1 MKAPAKDE
9 VLIDVVSASLNFRD
23 VMLTLNA
30 LPRSSFEESFYGSNL
45 GMECSGLVTAVGQDV
60 KHVSVG
66 DPVSVVEA
74 GTFSSKLIIPASR
87 VLSLKGYNITL
98 DQAATIP
105 SVYSTAYHSLVQLCS
120 LKKGE
125 KVLIQAAAGGVG
137 QAAVSICS
145 YLGADIYVTASKPKH
160 EYCFNVLGIPQSH
173 IFDSRSVNWFDGL
186 MQATG
191 DEGVDVVLNCLAGE
205 HQRLGLECLRS
216 GGRFC
221 EIGKMDIFN
230 NEKLFLFAFRKNIRL
245 LAIDMDRML
254 LESQHLVQVMN
265 CSPLNHVRFM
275 AEYYCAMLW
284 VAGRQIQNI

>member
-1 MKAPAKDE
+1 MQVEYDFFAHPVTAPSKGE
-9 VLIDVVSASLNFRD
+9 VLVEVHAASLNFRD

-30 LPRSSFEESFYGSNL
+30 LPRYSFEDSFYGSNL
-45 GMECSGLVTAVGQDV
+45 GMECSGVVMAVGDGV
-60 KHVSVG
+60 YNVAVG

-74 GTFSSKLIIPASR
+74 GTFSSKLITPASR

-98 DQAATIP
+98 DQAATVP

-125 KVLIQAAAGGVG
+125 RVLIQAAAGGVG
-137 QAAVSICS
+137 HAAVSICS
-145 YLGADIYVTASKPKH
+145 YVGADIYVTASKSKQD
-160 EYCFNVLGIPQSH
+160 YCHNVLGVSKSH
-173 IFDSRSVNWFDGL
+173 IFDSRNVSWFDDL

-205 HQRLGLECLRS
+205 HQRLGLECLRP

-254 LESQHLVQVMN
+254 FDSQHLVQVLF
-265 CSPLNHVRFM
+265 SPF
-275 AEYYCAMLW
+275 
-284 VAGRQIQNI
+284 